1 MTERLCV
8 QIPQELLI
16 FEFFVSLFELN
27 YFSNLIMR
35 IIQKQNY
42 RIVDNVAISHVKA
55 RIACQPNE
63 G

>member
-35 IIQKQNY
+35 N
-42 RIVDNVAISHVKA
+42 NTKA
-55 RIACQPNE
+55 KL
-63 G
+63 